1 MRITILQGAFL
12 PVPPLHGGAVEKLWF
27 ELGKQFSRLGH
38 EVVHVSRT
46 HQDLPN
52 HGLIDGVRHFR
63 IRGFEMPANGFL
75 LKFYDLIYSIRALR
89 SLPHADILVTNTFWM
104 PILRCFTSSKT
115 GYLVVS
121 VERMPKGQMR
131 FYHHVSALRCCST
144 SVRDRVLL
152 EQPQLSSKTVVIPN
166 PLPFDIS
173 EISLLPDRHPTILYC
188 GRIHPEKGIDL
199 LIRAFGTAC
208 QLGLIGWTLRIV
220 GPSDVSHGGGGPDYL
235 ASLQQLSS
243 SVDAPIEWVGPI
255 YDEHRLQA
263 EYLHAS
269 LFVYPSLA
277 AHGEAMPIAPLE
289 AMAYGVVPIVS
300 ALPCFGQYIKH
311 GLNGLIF
318 EHSSGDPVISLARL
332 LVELASDPVRCCALS
347 TEASRVSD
355 SHAPHVIAD
364 HFIKLF
370 NRLLVRRL

>member
-188 GRIHPEKGIDL
+188 GRIHPEKGLEL
-199 LIRAFGTAC
+199 LVRAYAIAC
-208 QLGLIGWTLRIV
+208 HLGLVGWTLRVV
-220 GPSDVSHGGGGPDYL
+220 GPSDIAHGGGGTPWL
-235 ASLQQLSS
+235 RSIQQLSS
-243 SVDAPIEWVGPI
+243 DGSAPIEWVGPI
-255 YDEHRLQA
+255 YDQQRLHD
-263 EYLHAS
+263 EYRRSS
-269 LFVYPSLA
+269 LFVYPSLSEA
-277 AHGEAMPIAPLE
+277 GEAMGLAPLE
-289 AMAYGVVPIVS
+289 AMAHGSVPIVS
-300 ALPCFGQYIKH
+300 SLDCFQDFILDGI
-311 GLNGLIF
+311 NGIVFNHRSPIADTLLAQLIF
-318 EHSSGDPVISLARL
+318 SLAT
-332 LVELASDPVRCCALS
+332 DPHRRRALS
-347 TEASRVSD
+347 LQASCVRS
-355 SHAPHVIAD
+355 SHSPARIARQFD
-364 HFIKLF
+364 DLF
-370 NRLLVRRL
+370 SQLLENQ

>member
-1 MRITILQGAFL
+1 MKITILQGAFL
-12 PVPPLHGGAVEKLWF
+12 PIPPLHGGAVEKLWF

-38 EVVHVSRT
+38 EVVHVSRA
-46 HQDLPN
+46 HQDLPD
-52 HGLIDGVRHFR
+52 HQLIDGVRHFR
-63 IRGFEMPANGFL
+63 VRGFDMPANGLL
-75 LKFYDLIYSIRALR
+75 LKCFDLIYSIRALR
-89 SLPHADILVTNTFWM
+89 SLPHADVLITNTFWM
-104 PILRCFTSSKT
+104 PILRRFISPKT
-115 GYLVVS
+115 GHLVVS

-131 FYHHVSALRCCST
+131 FYRHVSALRCCST
-144 SVRDRVLL
+144 SVLDRVLL
-152 EQPQLSSKTVVIPN
+152 EQPQLASKTVVIPN

-173 EISLLPDRHPTILYC
+173 RIAFPPDRHPTILYC
-188 GRIHPEKGIDL
+188 GRIHPEKGLDL
-199 LIRAFGTAC
+199 LIRAFGIAC
-208 QLGLIGWTLRIV
+208 QLGLTGWNLRIV
-220 GPSDVSHGGGGPDYL
+220 GPSDVSHGGGGRACL

-243 SVDAPIEWVGPI
+243 AVDAPIEWVGPV

-263 EYLHAS
+263 EYLQAS

-311 GLNGLIF
+311 GVNGLIF
-318 EHSSGDPVISLARL
+318 EQNSIDSVNSLARL
-332 LVELASDPVRCCALS
+332 LCELAMDPVRLSALS
-347 TEASRVSD
+347 TEASRVCD

-370 NRLLVRRL
+370 NRLLVRRP